1 MALFVISSV
10 LLIVAVY
17 TLAPKLGVSAP
28 LALVTFGV
36 GISLARVAPQFELE
50 PEWVL
55 AGVLPMLL
63 YSASIS
69 MPAMD
74 FRRDFRAISGLS
86 VTLVVWSALAL
97 GWFFSVMIPGIGFAG
112 GVALGAIVSPTD
124 AVATSI
130 VKQLRVA
137 PRAVAVLDGESLL
150 NDASALVLLRSAIAA
165 IATTVSLLNVAWSFL
180 LSVVIAT
187 AIGVTVGAVALRVR
201 RRIPNPTANTLL
213 SFVVPYVAYVPSEH
227 LGASGL
233 VAVVA
238 VGITMGHAAPRF
250 LPPALRHNDEQNWHT
265 VELLLEGALFF
276 LMGLQLVPL
285 LDHVDAGE
293 NGIGRAALLAGV
305 AFLIVIGVRTIW
317 VVLMLQSQRSQ
328 LKRWEA
334 ARPRF
339 ETMKN
344 ELANAADSRETRQG
358 RTRAQRA
365 LADIAFMMQQPLGR
379 RHGVL
384 LVWAGMRGAV
394 TVAAAQTLPVDMPH
408 RSFLVLVAYLVA
420 TFSLI
425 AQGSTLPWLV
435 RKLGFPPPDPE
446 LERLETETIRTALEQ
461 AAVSL
466 LDAVELKRAD
476 GTVYDV
482 ELIARVRAQTLAE
495 VNDERREQQRDTL
508 ELVGQVLAA
517 QRAQLFQIRTEG
529 TCSSEGL
536 RDALAR
542 IDAVELSLARR
553 ASTSPQGAH
562 TE

>member
-1 MALFVISSV
+1 MALSLFVILSV

-17 TLAPKLGVSAP
+17 TLAPKLSVSAP
-28 LALVTFGV
+28 LALVAFGV
-36 GISLARVAPQFELE
+36 AISLARVAPHFEIE
-50 PEWVL
+50 PEWIL

-63 YSASIS
+63 YAASIS

-165 IATTVSLLNVAWSFL
+165 IATTVSLLNVAWTFL

-187 AIGVTVGAVALRVR
+187 AIGVGVGLLALRVR
-201 RRIPNPTANTLL
+201 RRMPNATANTLL
-213 SFVVPYVAYVPSEH
+213 SFVIPYVAYVPSEH

-238 VGITMGHAAPRF
+238 VGITMGNASPKY
-250 LPPALRHNDEQNWHT
+250 LSPSLRHNDEQNWHT

-293 NGIGRAALLAGV
+293 SSIGQAAMLAGV
-305 AFLIVIGVRTIW
+305 AFLIMVVVRTIW

-328 LKRWEA
+328 LKKWEA

-339 ETMKN
+339 EAMKN
-344 ELANAADSRETRQG
+344 ELATAGDSQEIRLN

-365 LADIAFMMQQPLGR
+365 LADIAFMMQQPLNR
-379 RHGVL
+379 KHGVL

-394 TVAAAQTLPVDMPH
+394 TVAAAQTLPADMPH
-408 RSFLVLVAYLVA
+408 RSFLVLVAFLVA
-420 TFSLI
+420 TMSLI
-425 AQGSTLPWLV
+425 VQGSTLPWLV
-435 RKLGFPPPDPE
+435 RKLAFPAPDPE

-461 AAVSL
+461 AAVTL
-466 LDAVELKRAD
+466 LDAGNLTRAD
-476 GTVYDV
+476 GERFDV
-482 ELIARVRAQTLAE
+482 EIVARVRKQTLAE
-495 VNDERREQQRDTL
+495 VNDENREQMKDVL
-508 ELVGQVLAA
+508 ELVRHVLAA
-517 QRAQLFQIRTEG
+517 QRTQLFQIRTEG

-536 RDALAR
+536 KSALAK
-542 IDAVELSLARR
+542 IDAVEMSLARR
-553 ASTSPQGAH
+553 SEH
-562 TE
+562 